1 MVLTRS
7 PSASAKDSES
17 RKPSAFEMA
26 AKCGHVGVMRVLLQH
41 HARGAWAEC
50 GDSARGIDNVL
61 RTVMGSPNNTD
72 DVIDFLVNEA
82 GADVKA
88 RNDHGDTLLHE
99 AVLWDSLEA
108 AVTLLRHGAD
118 VEAVNDKGDIPLL
131 VATGFGKQSVFET
144 LAEAGANI
152 HHRNSCGLSLLDMT
166 AIAGNL
172 ETLGALVRRK
182 VDVRAIGPTGFSS
195 LHWATMKNKEAAI
208 DALIAAGADVNAKS
222 AVGGQ
227 TPLHRAVICGGGPEI
242 IAALFRHGADDG
254 VLDETGYPP
263 LHLASTTGKISSIAA
278 LAAAVSDIN
287 HRTSQDDKLTA
298 LDWAAFLG
306 NVNAFKMLV
315 EKGADIRGSGPRGYT
330 PLHFAVKCNSV
341 GASEA
346 SCEAITAL
354 LLHGAEVDAADK
366 KGKTPLVT
374 AVEMGK
380 LALVD
385 ALVAGG
391 ADVNRRNVVDDM
403 APLDVATFIGNLG
416 VLKALLGFGSRAKS
430 VNSVGATALHRV
442 AGFEAAG
449 LVHALADAGADVSAE
464 DANGMA
470 PIHYASISGSPTA
483 IMALTQDGADNEA
496 RTQNG
501 MTPLQ
506 VAAKCGNVSA
516 IDALAAAGVDINLRT
531 TTEDTSALD
540 LAAHAGEVDAM
551 NALIRHGAN
560 VRAGNARGYT
570 ALYFVP
576 DVNQAASIDFLVG
589 AGADVDV
596 EAEQGFTP
604 LHIASHLGFSG
615 AVGSLLKHGA
625 DKDFTSSTGATPLH
639 MAAEHG
645 RLPILNALVEAGAN
659 VWRRTQDHISALD
672 LAVGVGHVDVL
683 KALIR
688 HGVDVN
694 ASDAKGHSPLYEAA
708 ARNRVAAIRA
718 LVEAGADVHGLAQE
732 WTPLDASCEASAAD
746 AIATLAE
753 LGADLTR
760 TNVNGLIPLQLAVN
774 GGHLDAVNA
783 LLEAGADPNQE
794 FGGKRVLYYSILRSR
809 RDILASL
816 LLHGADVN
824 KKVVGCLTG
833 LNVAVELQDAGM
845 VNDLLGAGADVNN
858 GVSYEDMSALHMA
871 CIARS
876 TNILL
881 TLLSH
886 GASIGVRDEN
896 GMSPLH
902 HAAHTCVSLDPGTD
916 RVDVLLRAGADETA
930 RDSDGLTPGE
940 FAQIS
945 FFDET
950 RGDALARVIMALER
964 APVAR
969 AWRRRGMVLL
979 CRSFVERE
987 AKQPE
992 PLVESGAQIV
1002 WRAEVGEYKDGDEA
1016 ARKAG
1021 AGRTGKEEG
1030 LGNFVGLMSRLF
1042 ALEGRVFFGQSWASY
1057 DAGECMFDF
1066 RVGVPMVYLL
1076 LLFQLWFL
1084 FFFPRKYRNVLFF
1097 SDAR

>member
-1 MVLTRS
+1 
-7 PSASAKDSES
+7 
-17 RKPSAFEMA
+17 
-26 AKCGHVGVMRVLLQH
+26 
-41 HARGAWAEC
+41 
-50 GDSARGIDNVL
+50 
-61 RTVMGSPNNTD
+61 
-72 DVIDFLVNEA
+72 
-82 GADVKA
+82 
-88 RNDHGDTLLHE
+88 
-99 AVLWDSLEA
+99 
-108 AVTLLRHGAD
+108 
-118 VEAVNDKGDIPLL
+118 
-131 VATGFGKQSVFET
+131 
-144 LAEAGANI
+144 
-152 HHRNSCGLSLLDMT
+152 
-166 AIAGNL
+166 
-172 ETLGALVRRK
+172 
-182 VDVRAIGPTGFSS
+182 
-195 LHWATMKNKEAAI
+195 
-208 DALIAAGADVNAKS
+208 
-222 AVGGQ
+222 
-227 TPLHRAVICGGGPEI
+227 
-242 IAALFRHGADDG
+242 
-254 VLDETGYPP
+254 
-263 LHLASTTGKISSIAA
+263 
-278 LAAAVSDIN
+278 
-287 HRTSQDDKLTA
+287 
-298 LDWAAFLG
+298 
-306 NVNAFKMLV
+306 
-315 EKGADIRGSGPRGYT
+315 
-330 PLHFAVKCNSV
+330 
-341 GASEA
+341 
-346 SCEAITAL
+346 
-354 LLHGAEVDAADK
+354 
-366 KGKTPLVT
+366 
-374 AVEMGK
+374 
-380 LALVD
+380 
-385 ALVAGG
+385 
-391 ADVNRRNVVDDM
+391 
-403 APLDVATFIGNLG
+403 
-416 VLKALLGFGSRAKS
+416 
-430 VNSVGATALHRV
+430 
-442 AGFEAAG
+442 
-449 LVHALADAGADVSAE
+449 
-464 DANGMA
+464 
-470 PIHYASISGSPTA
+470 
-483 IMALTQDGADNEA
+483 
-496 RTQNG
+496 

-516 IDALAAAGVDINLRT
+516 IDALAAAGADINLRT

-560 VRAGNARGYT
+560 VRAGNA
-570 ALYFVP
+570 
-576 DVNQAASIDFLVG
+576 S
-589 AGADVDV
+589 
-596 EAEQGFTP
+596 
-604 LHIASHLGFSG
+604 
-615 AVGSLLKHGA
+615 
-625 DKDFTSSTGATPLH
+625 DFTSSTGATPLH

-732 WTPLDASCEASAAD
+732 WTPLDASCEAGAAD

-760 TNVNGLIPLQLAVN
+760 TNVNGLIPLQLAFN

-824 KKVVGCLTG
+824 KTAVGCLTG
-833 LNVAVELQDAGM
+833 LNVA
-845 VNDLLGAGADVNN
+845 
-858 GVSYEDMSALHMA
+858 DMSALHMA

-979 CRSFVERE
+979 CRS
-987 AKQPE
+987 
-992 PLVESGAQIV
+992 
-1002 WRAEVGEYKDGDEA
+1002 
-1016 ARKAG
+1016 
-1021 AGRTGKEEG
+1021 
-1030 LGNFVGLMSRLF
+1030 
-1042 ALEGRVFFGQSWASY
+1042 
-1057 DAGECMFDF
+1057 
-1066 RVGVPMVYLL
+1066 
-1076 LLFQLWFL
+1076 
-1084 FFFPRKYRNVLFF
+1084 
-1097 SDAR
+1097 